1 MYINAPPVSV
11 ESGLEGEDE
20 SVPDRNGF
28 VRVWEIYEE
37 GGISPNR
44 LLGRRFVKL
53 NSHYGETSQTLL
65 HSHPDSI
72 STMFMQSKPP
82 LRLFLLALTITLTCA
97 QSVGAT
103 KLNAK
108 PLPKAVEINVP
119 GPKDFENDGAASA
132 PVPSRF
138 KRRPDYREVEA
149 QQKLDDERKA
159 KDAVEA
165 KKQAELA
172 AEQSEKKRHQQYQ
185 KYKVEAIE
193 FNNQGVALGSQG
205 KWTEAIIM
213 HEKAVQY
220 DPSHKQYKLNLSAA
234 RTAFGEKKMKDGDWQ
249 SAASLYRKALAAAHD
264 NAQAA
269 KGLSSALEKCG
280 YDPVNIDVRV
290 NLGDQLVNSGDLEGA
305 YIEYK
310 QALEIDPS
318 SANALVKLGDL
329 QYRCGQIAGAQS
341 CYQQAAIKDPSY
353 GPAQRQLGIIKLLQK
368 DETGAA
374 ALLRKA
380 VILDDSDALAGQQ
393 LVEIWRRQ
401 VAKNPLNQDYH
412 LGFAGALQL
421 TGDYAG
427 AESEY
432 KKLEMLNA
440 SHPGL
445 VDGRASLQKAYHHGR
460 AEKHKKAA
468 ETLFSQG
475 LKKEALAEIS
485 QAVMIEPR
493 NARYQ
498 FLLGECL
505 ESAGDY
511 KGAHQ
516 AYLTCVLID
525 PEKNKEAA
533 ARMKEMQ
540 STGPAPAPQ
549 QHPMGGGNFGQPM
562 QQQMPMRQISF
573 PAQQPVGGGGMPH
586 GMPQRMMPQGM
597 APQGMAQQG
606 TRPMG
611 MAPQGMAPQGMPPQ
625 NGMMSHGMPQN
636 MGMAPH
642 GHNMPMQPPQG
653 GFAPNWPQQPK
664 GVYEGAPAGM
674 SAPPTAA
681 GFRQPQNLS
690 QNQVAFNAQPNA
702 QAGAGGETRSIP
714 QGNAG
719 NPIYGGAPSPDNV
732 SIPTN
737 SGGNPETSQDP
748 KLNEVTQA
756 ESRKDHMA
764 AVAILREIV
773 ATDLENASV
782 HHRLAVNLMASGR
795 ISEAVTEFR
804 IASALKPGTK
814 TYAEDLA
821 RALAIH
827 KRSMMSHH
835 DGTSNSED
843 AKGGSK

>member
-1 MYINAPPVSV
+1 
-11 ESGLEGEDE
+11 
-20 SVPDRNGF
+20 
-28 VRVWEIYEE
+28 
-37 GGISPNR
+37 
-44 LLGRRFVKL
+44 
-53 NSHYGETSQTLL
+53 
-65 HSHPDSI
+65 
-72 STMFMQSKPP
+72 MFIQSKSKP
-82 LRLFLLALTITLTCA
+82 LPIIFLALTITLTCG

-108 PLPKAVEINVP
+108 PLPKATDIQVP
-119 GPKDFENDGAASA
+119 GAKDFEQDGVSSA
-132 PVPSRF
+132 PIPSRF
-138 KRRPDYREVEA
+138 KRRPDYRDVEKQQKEEEA
-149 QQKLDDERKA
+149 QKA
-159 KDAVEA
+159 RDAAEA
-165 KKQAELA
+165 RKQAELD
-172 AEQSEKKRHQQYQ
+172 QVKNDKKRQEAYQ
-185 KYKVEAIE
+185 KYKTDAIE
-193 FNNQGVALGSQG
+193 YNNQGVALGSQG
-205 KWTEAIIM
+205 KWTEAIAM

-249 SAASLYRKALAAAHD
+249 GAATLFRKALAAASD
-264 NAQAA
+264 NAHAA

-280 YDPVNIDVRV
+280 YDPVNADVRI
-290 NLGDQLVNSGDLEGA
+290 NLGDQLINSGDLEGA

-310 QALEIDPS
+310 QAMEIEPG
-318 SANALVKLGDL
+318 SAKILVKLGDL
-329 QYRCGQIAGAQS
+329 QYRCGQVNQALS

-393 LVEIWRRQ
+393 LVDIWRRQ

-440 SHPGL
+440 NHPGL
-445 VDGRASLQKAYHHGR
+445 ADGRASLQKSYHHGR

-540 STGPAPAPQ
+540 SGSGTSPQ
-549 QHPMGGGNFGQPM
+549 QSAGGNFGQQMP
-562 QQQMPMRQISF
+562 QQMPMQRF
-573 PAQQPVGGGGMPH
+573 PVQQQMGGGGMQQ
-586 GMPQRMMPQGM
+586 GMPPRMNPQGM

-606 TRPMG
+606 MPPMG
-611 MAPQGMAPQGMPPQ
+611 MVPQGMPPQ
-625 NGMMSHGMPQN
+625 GMPPQGMPQQA
-636 MGMAPH
+636 MGQNWPQ
-642 GHNMPMQPPQG
+642 QPNNG
-653 GFAPNWPQQPK
+653 WPQQPK
-664 GVYEGAPAGM
+664 GVYEGAPGGM
-674 SAPPTAA
+674 SAPPTAV
-681 GFRQPQNLS
+681 GFRPQQQALPQNQMA
-690 QNQVAFNAQPNA
+690 QNFPVQQNAPA
-702 QAGAGGETRSIP
+702 MGAPDGTRSIP
-714 QGNAG
+714 PANAG

-737 SGGNPETSQDP
+737 SSQMAGNPETSQDP

-764 AVAILREIV
+764 AVAILREII
-773 ATDLENASV
+773 ATDLENASN

-814 TYAEDLA
+814 TYADDLA

-827 KRSMMSHH
+827 KRSMMSHN
-835 DGTSNSED
+835 DGTSTNSED